1 MANPNPSHKFV
12 KGNRAAAKPGP
23 ARIKM
28 ASTLSPEG
36 MIHWAAVTAHL
47 GKGRGEALDAALS
60 EYVKAHG
67 IKISP
72 EDYV

>member
-1 MANPNPSHKFV
+1 MANPNPTHKFG

-23 ARIKM
+23 PRIKIG
-28 ASTLSPEG
+28 STLSEQG
-36 MIHWAAVTAHL
+36 IIHWAAVTAHL
-47 GKGRGEALDAALS
+47 GKGKGEALDAALA
-60 EYVKAHG
+60 EYVKAHE